1 MGSGHCALWYK
12 RQMFERRFR
21 SAMPSAMA
29 RPNARLAPVTIA
41 LRPFNR
47 PIILLPLR
55 VGPSLRA

>member
-1 MGSGHCALWYK
+1 
-12 RQMFERRFR
+12 
-21 SAMPSAMA
+21 MPSAMA